1 MPIAEL
7 KKMAT
12 PREVFLFVGAML
24 ALVFVFF
31 SFVYKPNGEKI
42 TQQKDR
48 IKGIETDMITLK
60 KDIGALK
67 QKNEAKPEILKTSE
81 LIKKISSDDF
91 VGDMIIISLALQ
103 PSVESTG
110 YIKKSFLLKVR
121 GTFDEIISFLD
132 KLDKLPALV
141 SVDSLDLKQDE
152 IIKGEMN
159 LEAGI
164 TFYEVE
170 GIHASALN

>member
-1 MPIAEL
+1 
-7 KKMAT
+7 
-12 PREVFLFVGAML
+12 
-24 ALVFVFF
+24 
-31 SFVYKPNGEKI
+31 
-42 TQQKDR
+42 
-48 IKGIETDMITLK
+48 
-60 KDIGALK
+60 
-67 QKNEAKPEILKTSE
+67 
-81 LIKKISSDDF
+81 
-91 VGDMIIISLALQ
+91 MIIISLALQ